1 MLTLRSVNV
10 FTYSFYFAEVDDM
23 MQKWK
28 ISSITDD
35 PLMVAEIK
43 AEILKEIAR
52 FKLLK
57 AKKSSKLQ
65 RSTAISESIGENYRM
80 MKCLQN
86 VTKSSEYH
94 IKTFIVLT
102 FHFHS

>member
-1 MLTLRSVNV
+1 
-10 FTYSFYFAEVDDM
+10 M

-28 ISSITDD
+28 ISSIVDD
-35 PLMVAEIK
+35 QTMLLKIK
-43 AEILKEIAR
+43 DEMLKEMAI

-94 IKTFIVLT
+94 IKTFIVLI
-102 FHFHS
+102 FHFRS